1 VKNWVLGIGYWV
13 LGIGCWVLG
22 VGLIVN
28 QKFKNLNRTSKIVD
42 QYSITQKAL
51 VMGYRYWVLGLG
63 Y

>member
-1 VKNWVLGIGYWV
+1 MRDLGF
-13 LGIGCWVLG
+13 GIWCWVFG